1 MLTHSRDA
9 WQRRRGQTDAGSW
22 AARIVARICG
32 TMILALVASS
42 WPTAAGATA
51 ATRGHASDPAPQKA
65 PVVGSSSQPSPDPA
79 PQAEVRSTVT
89 HTSVPRTPTIR
100 VPVVVTPATTV
111 RTPASTVRTPA
122 ATVSAPAANSV
133 TSSPSPAQP
142 VRRNSSHVRVPH
154 VATPHH
160 ARPQATR
167 LSFPLALP
175 RDLLLLPAAALHD
188 GTTGHR
194 DGVLLLLSSLA
205 MAVLAV
211 ASFTLLRRLRRL
223 EPR

>member
-1 MLTHSRDA
+1 
-9 WQRRRGQTDAGSW
+9 
-22 AARIVARICG
+22 
-32 TMILALVASS
+32 MILALVASS

-111 RTPASTVRTPA
+111 RTPA
-122 ATVSAPAANSV
+122 ATVSAPAANNV

-211 ASFTLLRRLRRL
+211 ASFALLRRLRRL
-223 EPR
+223 ELR